1 MILVDVELRTHTYL
15 ERERER
21 ERERESE
28 TEGKE
33 SGSQKRK
40 KYNMHTS
47 RLYEGI
53 TRELRSSNNILQ
65 ISSLF
70 K

>member
-21 ERERESE
+21 VSE

>member
-1 MILVDVELRTHTYL
+1 MDPDIALTLPFPRFTRLKKKIHSHWE
-15 ERERER
+15 
-21 ERERESE
+21 
-28 TEGKE
+28 K
-33 SGSQKRK
+33 KRK